1 MKDNDGVYYK
11 VDAKYDAADKV
22 MERVRKVLSGQWGR
36 E

>member
-1 MKDNDGVYYK
+1 MKDDNGVYYK
-11 VDAKYDAADKV
+11 VDEKYEVADKV